1 MSFLYFFSNFQ
12 KYNGCSGITIDN
24 DQLWSIEFLTH
35 GNVFTHKRKVRTRRD
50 GHCLLFLEHGFLHDF
65 KDVRGWQF
73 LTMEAAETL
82 YMVCLPP
89 EEHIFR
95 KKYLGNRP
103 FKKSHFVRV

>member
-1 MSFLYFFSNFQ
+1 MFIRTESS
-12 KYNGCSGITIDN
+12 IT
-24 DQLWSIEFLTH
+24 L
-35 GNVFTHKRKVRTRRD
+35 K
-50 GHCLLFLEHGFLHDF
+50 CLVKDSDTGQQWN

-73 LTMEAAETL
+73 LTIEAAETL
-82 YMVCLPP
+82 CMVWLPL